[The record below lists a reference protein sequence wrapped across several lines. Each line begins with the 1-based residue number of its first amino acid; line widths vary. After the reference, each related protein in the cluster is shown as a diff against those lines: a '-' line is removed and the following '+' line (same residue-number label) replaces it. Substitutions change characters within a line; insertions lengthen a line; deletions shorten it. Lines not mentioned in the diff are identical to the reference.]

1 MCSWKPMWTLFWWTL
16 KELDSNLSAGRP
28 FPLRSSTAA
37 HQPGG
42 LFHQKDSN
50 KDFSFASTWAAR
62 RPTEHMQSASW
73 LDSGLTSGRIGEWD
87 WDGKP
92 FKGKLAEGGV
102 LEILVQPAPQSQN
115 EGYHGGS
122 SNSFLI
128 NLGPSSDLF
137 NFQLDPLGLMD
148 PLGECPA
155 VEVFKFRDKDGF
167 FGQVGFLPAETKSA
181 KNVLGSGYTPSIM
194 IFAICCL
201 YIFSDYF

>member
-1 MCSWKPMWTLFWWTL
+1 M
-16 KELDSNLSAGRP
+16 
-28 FPLRSSTAA
+28 
-37 HQPGG
+37 
-42 LFHQKDSN
+42 
-50 KDFSFASTWAAR
+50 
-62 RPTEHMQSASW
+62 
-73 LDSGLTSGRIGEWD
+73 
-87 WDGKP
+87 
-92 FKGKLAEGGV
+92 
-102 LEILVQPAPQSQN
+102 QPAPQSQN

-122 SNSFLI
+122 SISFLT

-167 FGQVGFLPAETKSA
+167 FGQVGSTPFYSCRNKNKSA

-201 YIFSDYF
+201 YIYLQITFNVRHLIMAPTSYM